1 LCRRGYKFEV
11 IEIDE
16 IIELEDVEWFRVRRL
31 LTSLRS
37 DKMLMKPL
45 IIEEFKKFII
55 DGHHRLRALKLLGV
69 KEVPIFLARYG
80 TDIED
85 VGGWVYIANDDIK
98 SYLNELVRVIDELKS
113 LTKRGP
119 DPLVLNIGRD
129 QVKVSIDRVDLYIAL
144 KYVDIPLTKV
154 PQGSRLTST
163 VSLILPKLT
172 PEDLYLLISKCV
184 KLPPR
189 MTYHKTYLK
198 HITIPYPISKLLRC

>member
-1 LCRRGYKFEV
+1 LCREGYKFEV

-55 DGHHRLRALKLLGV
+55 DGHHRLRALKLLCV

-98 SYLNELVRVIDELKS
+98 SYLNELVRVVNELKS

-163 VSLILPKLT
+163 VSLIL
-172 PEDLYLLISKCV
+172 
-184 KLPPR
+184 
-189 MTYHKTYLK
+189 H
-198 HITIPYPISKLLRC
+198 

>member
-1 LCRRGYKFEV
+1 LCRKGYKFEV

-37 DKMLMKPL
+37 DKLLMKPL

-69 KEVPIFLARYG
+69 KEVPTFLARYG

-198 HITIPYPISKLLRC
+198 HITTPYPISKLLRC

>member
-1 LCRRGYKFEV
+1 LCRKGYKFEV

-37 DKMLMKPL
+37 DKLLMKPL

>member
-1 LCRRGYKFEV
+1 LCREGYKFEV
-11 IEIDE
+11 IEINE

-37 DKMLMKPL
+37 DKLLMKPL

-55 DGHHRLRALKLLGV
+55 DGHHRFKALKLLGV
-69 KEVPIFLARYG
+69 KEVPVFLARYG

>member
-1 LCRRGYKFEV
+1 MCRKGYKFEV

-37 DKMLMKPL
+37 DKLLMKPL

>member
-1 LCRRGYKFEV
+1 MCRGGYKFEV
-11 IEIDE
+11 VEIDE

-37 DKMLMKPL
+37 DKLLMKPL
-45 IIEEFKKFII
+45 IIEEFKKFVI

-85 VGGWVYIANDDIK
+85 VGGWVYIAIDDIK

-129 QVKVSIDRVDLYIAL
+129 QVKVSVDRVDLYIAL

-163 VSLILPKLT
+163 VSLILPKLI

>member
-1 LCRRGYKFEV
+1 LCRKGYKFEV

-37 DKMLMKPL
+37 DKLLMKPL

-198 HITIPYPISKLLRC
+198 HITTPYPISKLLRC